1 MDIMILFPGKEESH
15 YRNKKSQLKNKVNK
29 VMVIDSHQHFWKYK
43 PSKHKWIDDSM
54 SLIRKDFMPSDLKK
68 VYNKNKI
75 DGCIAIQA
83 EQTLE
88 ETNFLLDLSKEN
100 TFIKGIVGWVDL
112 RASNIDNTLEHYSN
126 YKKIKGFRH
135 IVQNEEDHNFL
146 LRPEFLRGISYLEKY
161 NYVYDILIF
170 PHQLETTLEFVKKFP
185 NHKFI
190 IDHIAK
196 PYIKDGLYDE
206 WARLMLE
213 ISKYENVFCK
223 ISGMITEADYNLW
236 TPEQIT
242 PYMDLILTS
251 FGSKR
256 ILFGSDWPVCLVA
269 GSYKKVKELVTNFIS
284 KLSENEK
291 TNIMG
296 KNAINLYNI
305 KP

>member
-1 MDIMILFPGKEESH
+1 MDIMILLLGKEESH
-15 YRNKKSQLKNKVNK
+15 YKSKKSQLKNKVNK
-29 VMVIDSHQHFWKYK
+29 IMVIDSHQHFWKYK

-68 VYNKNKI
+68 VYDKNKI

-83 EQTLE
+83 DQTLK

-112 RASNIDNTLEHYSN
+112 RASNIDNTLEYYSK

-135 IVQNEEDHNFL
+135 VVQDEADHNFL

-161 NYVYDILIF
+161 NYVYEILIF

-185 NHKFI
+185 NNKFI

-196 PYIKDGLYDE
+196 PYIKNGLYDE
-206 WARLMLE
+206 WARLMSE
-213 ISKYENVFCK
+213 ISKCENVFCK
-223 ISGMITEADYNLW
+223 MSGMITEADYNLW

-242 PYMDLILTS
+242 PYMDLVLTS

-305 KP
+305 KS